1 VLVLVCPGQ
10 GSQTPGFL
18 TPWLELPGVRDRL
31 GWLSAV
37 AGLDLVAHGTVSDAE
52 EIKDTAVAQPL
63 IVGAGLVSLLGLF
76 DQPGDAGGAPGA
88 VGATAGHSVGEITA
102 ATVAGALSAEQA
114 MVFVRERGRAM
125 AAASAVT
132 PTGMSAVMGGDPDE
146 LAASLEQHG
155 LTAANNNGGGQVV
168 AAGTLEQLA
177 AFAAEP
183 PARARVIPLKVAG
196 AFHTSHMAPAVEV
209 LEGYARAI
217 STRDPAVPLL
227 SNRDGVVVESGRE
240 VLDRLVQQVSN
251 PVRWDLCMRTFAD
264 LGVTGLIEIPPAG
277 TLTNLAKRN
286 LPGVEVLALKTP
298 DDLEQ
303 AHRMIREHGRPG
315 HGDATAAPGDSGTL
329 VTSPSKEA

>member
-1 VLVLVCPGQ
+1 
-10 GSQTPGFL
+10 
-18 TPWLELPGVRDRL
+18 
-31 GWLSAV
+31 
-37 AGLDLVAHGTVSDAE
+37 
-52 EIKDTAVAQPL
+52 
-63 IVGAGLVSLLGLF
+63 
-76 DQPGDAGGAPGA
+76 
-88 VGATAGHSVGEITA
+88 
-102 ATVAGALSAEQA
+102 

-146 LAASLEQHG
+146 LAASLQQHG

-183 PARARVIPLKVAG
+183 PAKARVIPLKVAG
-196 AFHTSHMAPAVEV
+196 AFHTSHMAPAVEL

-217 STRDPAVPLL
+217 STRDPDVPLL
-227 SNRDGVVVESGRE
+227 SNRDGAVVESGRE

-315 HGDATAAPGDSGTL
+315 QDDATAAPGDSGTL